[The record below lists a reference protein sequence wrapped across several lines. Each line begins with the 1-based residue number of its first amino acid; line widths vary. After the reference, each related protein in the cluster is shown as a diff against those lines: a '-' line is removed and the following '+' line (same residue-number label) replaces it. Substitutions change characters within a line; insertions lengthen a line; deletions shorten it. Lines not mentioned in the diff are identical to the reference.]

1 MDIKELHLTDYIKII
16 NKRRRFVFTFFVIV
30 FVLGLIATLATTPVY
45 KATASLLIEK
55 NERGNSLTP
64 NMGYAVSYDPD
75 FIETQYQ
82 LIKSTAVARKVV
94 DLLAQDP
101 TFNKYYGQI
110 LKATTGTK
118 DVNYDEVAKQVR
130 GGILVTP
137 IKNTKIVDVGY
148 LAETPELAEIIANT
162 IAKAYIE
169 VLLELSMSSTQY
181 TLEWMSK
188 KAEEEKVKLEKS
200 ERALQQYM
208 KGQNFVAVEDK
219 VAVVPQK
226 LSEIN
231 SQLIKAESKR
241 KEAESLY
248 NKVKGVYD
256 NLDEAETISAVAS
269 DITVQ
274 SLRQQI
280 MKAEQN
286 AMELSQKY
294 GAKHPAMVRANEDLK
309 ILKGKREKEI
319 RRVIET
325 IKKEY
330 EIARSNESGARGMLA
345 STNAEALAVNDKLIE
360 YKVLSREVETNR
372 QLYDALIKKI
382 KEQNIIEQV
391 RSANVLLVEKPEK
404 SGTPVSPR
412 TARNLIV
419 SIILGLVGGIG
430 LAFFVEY
437 LDQTIK
443 NPEEAEAKLGVSVLG
458 MIPLI
463 ETTEYPIEKLVEKE
477 PLSPFTENYKAIRT
491 ALLLSAADQPPKR
504 ILITSAQPGEGKTV
518 TAINLA
524 TAIAQSEYKVLLIDA
539 DLRKPRIYKALGLH
553 NSKGLSTY
561 LAGASDMDII
571 QPGPVANL
579 SVIPSGPVPPNPS
592 ELLSSNRLNFM
603 IRALSEEY
611 DILIFDTAP
620 LLSVTDGLI
629 LSKVLDGTVIV
640 ARAGK
645 TNYDDVK
652 RAIKGLTDLNA
663 HMLGVV
669 INAFD
674 TKKNEYYYRYYNY
687 SYSDEKKSRPGKKK
701 PKA

>member
-16 NKRRRFVFTFFVIV
+16 KKRRRIVFNV
-30 FVLGLIATLATTPVY
+30 FVLVFIIGLVATLATTPIY
-45 KATASLLIEK
+45 RATASLLIEK
-55 NERGNSLTP
+55 NERGGSVMPTFGVV
-64 NMGYAVSYDPD
+64 MSYDPD
-75 FIETQYQ
+75 FMDTQYQ

-94 DLLAQDP
+94 DLLAQDA
-101 TFNKYYGQI
+101 TFNKFYGTT

-118 DVNYDEVAKQVR
+118 DANHDEVAKMIR
-130 GGILVTP
+130 GGIIVTP
-137 IKNTKIVDVGY
+137 VKNTKIVDVSYMAGDPA
-148 LAETPELAEIIANT
+148 LTEVIANT

-169 VLLELSMSSTQY
+169 VLLELSISSTQY

-188 KAEEEKVKLEKS
+188 KAEEEKEKLEKS

-226 LSEIN
+226 LAEIN
-231 SQLIKAESKR
+231 SQLIKAVER
-241 KEAESLY
+241 RNVAESLY
-248 NKVKGVYD
+248 NKVKGIGD
-256 NLDEAETISAVAS
+256 NVDEAETISAVAS
-269 DITVQ
+269 DATV
-274 SLRQQI
+274 SALRQQI
-280 MKAEQN
+280 MKADQN

-309 ILKGKREKEI
+309 VLKSKREKEI

-330 EIARSNESGARGMLA
+330 EIARSNEGGARSMLA

-360 YKVLSREVETNR
+360 YKVLSRDVETNR
-372 QLYDALIKKI
+372 QIYDSLIKKI
-382 KEQNIIEQV
+382 KEQSIIEQV
-391 RSANVLLVEKPEK
+391 RSANVLLVEKAEK
-404 SGTPVSPR
+404 SGTPVTPR
-412 TARNLIV
+412 TTRNLLISV
-419 SIILGLVGGIG
+419 MLGLLSGIG
-430 LAFFVEY
+430 MAFFVEY

-443 NPEEAEAKLGVSVLG
+443 NPEEAEAKLGISILG

-463 ETTEYPIEKLVEKE
+463 ETTEYPIDKLVEKQ

-504 ILITSAQPGEGKTV
+504 ILISSAQPGEGKTV

-539 DLRKPRIYKALGLH
+539 DLRKSRVHKALGLH

-571 QPGPVANL
+571 QQGPVPNL
-579 SVIPSGPVPPNPS
+579 FVIPAGPVPPNPS

-611 DILIFDTAP
+611 DILIFDSPP
-620 LLSVTDGLI
+620 LLSVTDALI

-640 ARAGK
+640 AKAGK
-645 TNYDDVK
+645 TVYDDVK
-652 RAIKGLTDLNA
+652 HALKNLSDLNA
-663 HMLGVV
+663 HTLGVV

-687 SYSDEKKSRPGKKK
+687 YYSDEKKPHSKGKK
-701 PKA
+701 A

>member
-1 MDIKELHLTDYIKII
+1 MDIKELHLKDYIKII
-16 NKRRRFVFTFFVIV
+16 KKRRRFVFTFFVVV
-30 FVLGLIATLATTPVY
+30 FVIGLVATLATTPIY

-55 NERGNSLTP
+55 NERGGSLMP
-64 NMGYAVSYDPD
+64 NFGLVMSYDPD
-75 FIETQYQ
+75 FVETQYQ

-101 TFNKYYGQI
+101 TFNKYYGKT

-118 DVNYDEVAKQVR
+118 DTNYDEVAKAVR
-130 GGILVTP
+130 GGIVVTP
-137 IKNTKIVDVGY
+137 IKNTKIVDVSFM
-148 LAETPELAEIIANT
+148 AETPELAEIIANT

-169 VLLELSMSSTQY
+169 VLLELSMSSSQY

-188 KAEEEKVKLEKS
+188 KAEEEKEKLEKS

-226 LSEIN
+226 LAEIN
-231 SQLIKAESKR
+231 SQLIKAETKR

-248 NKVKGVYD
+248 NKVRGVSD

-269 DITVQ
+269 DMTVQ

-280 MKAEQN
+280 LKAEQN
-286 AMELSQKY
+286 TMELSQKY
-294 GAKHPAMVRANEDLK
+294 GAKHPAMARANEDLK
-309 ILKGKREKEI
+309 VLKAKREKEI

-330 EIARSNESGARGMLA
+330 EIARSNENGARGMLA

-360 YKVLSREVETNR
+360 YKVLSRDVETNR

-382 KEQNIIEQV
+382 KEQSIIEQV
-391 RSANVLLVEKPEK
+391 RSANVLLVEKAEK
-404 SGTPVSPR
+404 SDTPVTPR
-412 TARNLIV
+412 TARNLFVALIM
-419 SIILGLVGGIG
+419 GLIGGIG
-430 LAFFVEY
+430 MAFFVEY

-443 NPEEAEAKLGVSVLG
+443 NPEEAETKLGISVLG

-539 DLRKPRIYKALGLH
+539 DLRKPRIHKALGLH
-553 NSKGLSTY
+553 NTKGLSTY

-571 QPGPVANL
+571 QPGPVPNL

-611 DILIFDTAP
+611 DILIFDSAP
-620 LLSVTDGLI
+620 LLSVTDALI

-640 ARAGK
+640 AKAGK
-645 TNYDDVK
+645 TVYDDVK
-652 RAIKGLTDLNA
+652 RALKSLSDLNA
-663 HMLGVV
+663 HTLGVV

-687 SYSDEKKSRPGKKK
+687 YYSDEKKSHSRDKKD
-701 PKA
+701 

>member
-1 MDIKELHLTDYIKII
+1 
-16 NKRRRFVFTFFVIV
+16 
-30 FVLGLIATLATTPVY
+30 
-45 KATASLLIEK
+45 
-55 NERGNSLTP
+55 
-64 NMGYAVSYDPD
+64 
-75 FIETQYQ
+75 
-82 LIKSTAVARKVV
+82 
-94 DLLAQDP
+94 
-101 TFNKYYGQI
+101 
-110 LKATTGTK
+110 
-118 DVNYDEVAKQVR
+118 
-130 GGILVTP
+130 
-137 IKNTKIVDVGY
+137 
-148 LAETPELAEIIANT
+148 
-162 IAKAYIE
+162 
-169 VLLELSMSSTQY
+169 
-181 TLEWMSK
+181 
-188 KAEEEKVKLEKS
+188 
-200 ERALQQYM
+200 
-208 KGQNFVAVEDK
+208 
-219 VAVVPQK
+219 
-226 LSEIN
+226 
-231 SQLIKAESKR
+231 
-241 KEAESLY
+241 
-248 NKVKGVYD
+248 
-256 NLDEAETISAVAS
+256 
-269 DITVQ
+269 
-274 SLRQQI
+274 
-280 MKAEQN
+280 
-286 AMELSQKY
+286 
-294 GAKHPAMVRANEDLK
+294 
-309 ILKGKREKEI
+309 
-319 RRVIET
+319 
-325 IKKEY
+325 
-330 EIARSNESGARGMLA
+330 
-345 STNAEALAVNDKLIE
+345 
-360 YKVLSREVETNR
+360 
-372 QLYDALIKKI
+372 
-382 KEQNIIEQV
+382 
-391 RSANVLLVEKPEK
+391 VLLVEKPEK

-640 ARAGK
+640 ARAWK

>member
-1 MDIKELHLTDYIKII
+1 MDIKELHLKDYIKII
-16 NKRRRFVFTFFVIV
+16 KKRRRFVFTFFVVV
-30 FVLGLIATLATTPVY
+30 FVIGLVATLATTPIY

-55 NERGNSLTP
+55 NERGGSLMP
-64 NMGYAVSYDPD
+64 NFGLVMSYDPD
-75 FIETQYQ
+75 FVETQYQ

-101 TFNKYYGQI
+101 TFNKYYGKT

-118 DVNYDEVAKQVR
+118 DTNYDEVAKAVR
-130 GGILVTP
+130 GGIVVTP
-137 IKNTKIVDVGY
+137 IKNTKIVDVSFM
-148 LAETPELAEIIANT
+148 AETPELAEIIANT

-169 VLLELSMSSTQY
+169 VLLELSMSSSQY

-188 KAEEEKVKLEKS
+188 KAEEEKEKLEKS

-226 LSEIN
+226 LAEIN
-231 SQLIKAESKR
+231 SQLIKAETKR

-248 NKVKGVYD
+248 NKVRGVSD

-269 DITVQ
+269 DMTVQ

-280 MKAEQN
+280 LKAEQN
-286 AMELSQKY
+286 TMELSQKY
-294 GAKHPAMVRANEDLK
+294 GAKHPAMARANEDLK
-309 ILKGKREKEI
+309 VLKAKREKEI

-360 YKVLSREVETNR
+360 YKVLSRDVETNR

-382 KEQNIIEQV
+382 KEQSIIEQV
-391 RSANVLLVEKPEK
+391 RSANVLLVEKAEK
-404 SGTPVSPR
+404 SDTPVTPR
-412 TARNLIV
+412 TARNLFVALIM
-419 SIILGLVGGIG
+419 GLIGGIG
-430 LAFFVEY
+430 MAFFVEY

-443 NPEEAEAKLGVSVLG
+443 NPEEAETKLGISVLG

-463 ETTEYPIEKLVEKE
+463 ETTEYPIEKLVEKQ

-539 DLRKPRIYKALGLH
+539 DLRKPRIHKALGLH
-553 NSKGLSTY
+553 NTKGLSTY
-561 LAGASDMDII
+561 LAGASDMEII
-571 QPGPVANL
+571 QPGPVPNL

-611 DILIFDTAP
+611 DILIFDSAP
-620 LLSVTDGLI
+620 LLSVTDALI

-640 ARAGK
+640 AKAGK
-645 TNYDDVK
+645 TVYDDVK
-652 RAIKGLTDLNA
+652 RALKSLSDLNA
-663 HMLGVV
+663 HTLGVV

-687 SYSDEKKSRPGKKK
+687 YYSDEKKSHSRDKKD
-701 PKA
+701 